1 MSGEE
6 LKDYQLDGEFKNWP
20 RRPDLMTANA
30 LYLFAAM
37 GNMLLVAARAL
48 FSCAGMLSAPLN
60 AALGCVY
67 EAGVLALLP
76 LTVVANR
83 PGVERAFRLNPP
95 KASAVGIA
103 CALALAAVP
112 LMSDLTTLYRMAIQA
127 LGGRISSL
135 SAGVQWENLPWML
148 VFSAAIPAICEEIM
162 FRGALMGAWERRG
175 TRYALLVSSAMFAA
189 LHGSI
194 EGLPAHFLMGLVCGT
209 LAINADSLYCA
220 IAFHMTYNGAT
231 LLLSTKQLTESE
243 IELAARSLYAYL
255 GGTAGVLLVLLR
267 MGIALVIFAVLMLAA
282 SSDREKQQRPF
293 EREGKVDRKKLGW
306 RELVVLLSAVVTVIG
321 LYALDL
327 CGIVGLM

>member
-48 FSCAGMLSAPLN
+48 FSYAGMLSAPLN

-67 EAGVLALLP
+67 E
-76 LTVVANR
+76 
-83 PGVERAFRLNPP
+83 
-95 KASAVGIA
+95 
-103 CALALAAVP
+103 
-112 LMSDLTTLYRMAIQA
+112 
-127 LGGRISSL
+127 
-135 SAGVQWENLPWML
+135 
-148 VFSAAIPAICEEIM
+148 
-162 FRGALMGAWERRG
+162 
-175 TRYALLVSSAMFAA
+175 
-189 LHGSI
+189 
-194 EGLPAHFLMGLVCGT
+194 
-209 LAINADSLYCA
+209 
-220 IAFHMTYNGAT
+220 
-231 LLLSTKQLTESE
+231 
-243 IELAARSLYAYL
+243 
-255 GGTAGVLLVLLR
+255 AGVLLVLLR